1 MPGESYS
8 IPPEEPILFI
18 SNVVSNSGDLAMVE
32 QNPALHCSYDFSP
45 GNYFFG
51 SHLGWDE
58 GELPAG
64 MLWDP
69 EVGDHLIRS
78 VSQKYLQPVDLGEE
92 GRERLQAIKCRA
104 GPSWELSC

>member
-1 MPGESYS
+1 MLGESYS

-69 EVGDHLIRS
+69 EVGRRLFEK
-78 VSQKYLQPVDLGEE
+78 KYLTKISAA
-92 GRERLQAIKCRA
+92 R
-104 GPSWELSC
+104 GPG